1 MLRLSLHDD
10 CLEYKNGFNAA
21 PWSVTRYHGERWE
34 QVGPD
39 LLCGIADVF
48 PDVGIITIGRSSARA
63 LGSPK
68 YCNIAEG
75 APIREPEEWVPID
88 TADVSYKSVYSFSEE
103 HGELYVPNCREAVE
117 DVAAWTIF
125 TPAEEEGYRSAAFLG
140 HRHFASVSD
149 LKLGTLG
156 TVISQSL

>member
-1 MLRLSLHDD
+1 M
-10 CLEYKNGFNAA
+10 
-21 PWSVTRYHGERWE
+21 
-34 QVGPD
+34 
-39 LLCGIADVF
+39 
-48 PDVGIITIGRSSARA
+48 GIITIGRSSARA

-140 HRHFASVSD
+140 HRTFRERLRSQTWNVRNGDLSKFVSEHCID
-149 LKLGTLG
+149 KALFQMLWGPGSWILFPGTIELNHLVRLADPVAAKIN
-156 TVISQSL
+156 TELTD